1 MVLFSGAIDIICPN
15 LRLIMKSSI
24 QLSISIL
31 AALIVSLLMCLALYL
46 LYLLHWPA
54 FDGSLFFIVPI
65 LAFIFCLFA
74 VYVTVN
80 EFIFRKIKIIY
91 RLIEDLRADKS
102 EKETQNILDA
112 VEEKV
117 MEFSLQKS
125 KEIEQLKK
133 LEQYRKEFLGNVSHE
148 LKTPIFNIQGYLET
162 LLDGG
167 LDDEKISRDFISRAS
182 RNAERLSEIV
192 SDLLLIS
199 QYESGDLKLDI
210 DTYDIREQVEDIFES
225 FVIQAKA
232 KKISLRFREAYNRP
246 IWVTADKSRI
256 GQVFYNLVSNAIK
269 YCNDNCF
276 VSVAFIDHD
285 GHIAVEV
292 SDNGPGIAQE
302 HLSRLFER
310 FYRVDKAR
318 SRERGGTGLGLA
330 IVKHILEAHRQP
342 ITVQSSVGIGTTFA
356 FSLRKKG

>member
-1 MVLFSGAIDIICPN
+1 
-15 LRLIMKSSI
+15 MKSSI
-24 QLSISIL
+24 QLGVSIL
-31 AALIVSLLMCLALYL
+31 IALMVSLLTGLALYL
-46 LYLLHWPA
+46 TALLNWASFDQRLY
-54 FDGSLFFIVPI
+54 FFMPPLV
-65 LAFIFCLFA
+65 FIFCLVV
-74 VYVTVN
+74 VYVTIN
-80 EFIFRKIKIIY
+80 EFIFRKIRIIY

-102 EKETQNILDA
+102 EKEKQNILDA
-112 VEEKV
+112 VQEKV

-167 LDDEKISRDFISRAS
+167 LDDTKVSKDFITRAS

-199 QYESGDLKLDI
+199 QYESGDLKLDL

-225 FVIQAKA
+225 FAMQARA
-232 KKISLRFREAYNRP
+232 KNIELRFRENYPKP
-246 IWVTADKSRI
+246 ILVTADKSRI
-256 GQVFYNLVSNAIK
+256 GQVFYNLISNSIK

-276 VSVAFIDHD
+276 VS
-285 GHIAVEV
+285 IALLEQGDTVTVEIA
-292 SDNGPGIAQE
+292 DDGPGIAQE

-330 IVKHILEAHRQP
+330 IVKHILEAHKQP

-356 FSLRKKG
+356 FTLRKK

>member
-1 MVLFSGAIDIICPN
+1 
-15 LRLIMKSSI
+15 MKSSI
-24 QLSISIL
+24 QLGVSIL
-31 AALIVSLLMCLALYL
+31 ISLIVSLMMVLVLYL
-46 LYLLHWPA
+46 CYLFNWIV
-54 FDGSLFFIVPI
+54 FDLR
-65 LAFIFCLFA
+65 LFIFIPSFAFVFCLII
-74 VYVTVN
+74 VYVTIN
-80 EFIFRKIKIIY
+80 EFIFRKIKFIY

-102 EKETQNILDA
+102 EKERQNILDA
-112 VEEKV
+112 VQEKV

-125 KEIEQLKK
+125 KEIAQLKR

-167 LDDEKISRDFISRAS
+167 LDDPKVSKDFINRAS

-199 QYESGDLKLDI
+199 QYESGDLKLDL
-210 DTYDIREQVEDIFES
+210 DSYDIRDQVEDIFES
-225 FVIQAKA
+225 FAMQAKV
-232 KKISLRFREAYNRP
+232 KNIELRFRDKYPKP
-246 IWVTADKSRI
+246 IIVTADKSRI
-256 GQVFYNLVSNAIK
+256 GQVFYNLISNAIK

-276 VSVAFIDHD
+276 VSVAFIDNGD
-285 GHIAVEV
+285 AITVEMV
-292 SDNGPGIAQE
+292 DDGPGIAQE

-318 SRERGGTGLGLA
+318 SREQGGTGLGLA
-330 IVKHILEAHRQP
+330 IVKHIIEAHKQS

-356 FSLRKKG
+356 FTLRKK

>member
-1 MVLFSGAIDIICPN
+1 
-15 LRLIMKSSI
+15 MKSSI
-24 QLSISIL
+24 QLGVSIL
-31 AALIVSLLMCLALYL
+31 IALMVSLLTGLAMYL
-46 LYLLHWPA
+46 TYLLHWA
-54 FDGSLFFIVPI
+54 SFDTRLFLIIPSLVFV
-65 LAFIFCLFA
+65 FCLA
-74 VYVTVN
+74 VVYVTVN

-102 EKETQNILDA
+102 EKEQQNILDA
-112 VEEKV
+112 VQEKV

-167 LDDEKISRDFISRAS
+167 LDDTKISKDFITRAS

-210 DTYDIREQVEDIFES
+210 DTYDIREQAIDIFES
-225 FVIQAKA
+225 FTMQARA
-232 KKISLRFREAYNRP
+232 KNIELRFRDNYTRP
-246 IWVTADKSRI
+246 IMVTADKSRI
-256 GQVFYNLVSNAIK
+256 GQVFYNLISNAIK
-269 YCNDNCF
+269 YCNENCF
-276 VSVAFIDHD
+276 VSITFMEHD
-285 GHIAVEV
+285 DTVTVEV
-292 SDNGPGIAQE
+292 ADNGPGISQE
-302 HLSRLFER
+302 HLDRLFER

-318 SRERGGTGLGLA
+318 SREQGGTGLGLA
-330 IVKHILEAHRQP
+330 IVKHILEAHKQSV
-342 ITVQSSVGIGTTFA
+342 TVQSSVGIGTTFA
-356 FSLRKKG
+356 FTLRKK

>member
-1 MVLFSGAIDIICPN
+1 
-15 LRLIMKSSI
+15 MKNPVQFGVSF
-24 QLSISIL
+24 LV
-31 AALIVSLLMCLALYL
+31 ALVVSMMTALALYL
-46 LYLLHWPA
+46 IHTLHVAA
-54 FDGSLFFIVPI
+54 FDDSLLFILPA
-65 LAFIFCLFA
+65 LAFIFCLII
-74 VYVTVN
+74 VYVTIN
-80 EFIFRKIKIIY
+80 TFIFRKIRIIY

-102 EKETQNILDA
+102 EKEKQNILDA
-112 VEEKV
+112 VQEKV
-117 MEFSLQKS
+117 MQFSMQKS

-167 LDDEKISRDFISRAS
+167 LDDPKVSKDFIIRAS

-199 QYESGDLKLDI
+199 QYESGDLKLDM
-210 DTYDIREQVEDIFES
+210 DNYDIHEQVEDIFET
-225 FVIQAKA
+225 FTIQARA
-232 KKISLRFREAYNRP
+232 KNIELRFREDYTRP
-246 IWVTADKSRI
+246 IMVHADKSRI
-256 GQVFYNLVSNAIK
+256 GQVFYNLISNSIK

-276 VSVAFIDHD
+276 VSAAFIDQGD
-285 GHIAVEV
+285 TIQIEI
-292 SDNGPGIAQE
+292 SDDGPGIAQE

-330 IVKHILEAHRQP
+330 IVKHIIEAHKQTV
-342 ITVQSSVGIGTTFA
+342 TVQSSVGIGTTFT
-356 FSLRKKG
+356 FSLRKK

>member
-1 MVLFSGAIDIICPN
+1 
-15 LRLIMKSSI
+15 MKSSI
-24 QLSISIL
+24 QFSVSVLV
-31 AALIVSLLMCLALYL
+31 ALIVSLLMGLTLYGL
-46 LYLLHWPA
+46 SLLHWTS
-54 FDGSLFFIVPI
+54 FDVKTFFFI
-65 LAFIFCLFA
+65 LSFIFLLCLLT
-74 VYVTVN
+74 VYITIN
-80 EFIFRKIKIIY
+80 EFIFRKIRTIY

-167 LDDEKISRDFISRAS
+167 LEDEKISQDFIIRAS

-210 DTYDIREQVEDIFES
+210 DTYDIRGQVEDIFES
-225 FVIQAKA
+225 FTMQAKA
-232 KKISLRFREAYNRP
+232 KNIELRFREQYPRA

-256 GQVFYNLVSNAIK
+256 GQVFYNLISNAIK

-276 VSVAFIDHD
+276 VSVAFSDHQD
-285 GHIAVEV
+285 GSITIEV

-330 IVKHILEAHRQP
+330 IVKHILEAHKQA
-342 ITVQSSVGIGTTFA
+342 ITVHSYVGMGTTFT
-356 FSLRKKG
+356 FTLRKK

>member
-1 MVLFSGAIDIICPN
+1 
-15 LRLIMKSSI
+15 MKSSI
-24 QLSISIL
+24 QLGVSIL
-31 AALIVSLLMCLALYL
+31 IALMVSLLMGLALYL
-46 LYLLHWPA
+46 SYLLHWA
-54 FDGSLFFIVPI
+54 SFDSRLFIIIPL
-65 LAFIFCLFA
+65 LAFIFCLA
-74 VYVTVN
+74 VVYVTVN

-102 EKETQNILDA
+102 EKEQQNILDA
-112 VEEKV
+112 VQEKV

-167 LDDEKISRDFISRAS
+167 LDDAKISRDFIARAS

-210 DTYDIREQVEDIFES
+210 DTYNVRDQVEDIFES
-225 FVIQAKA
+225 FAMQAKA
-232 KKISLRFREAYNRP
+232 KNIELRFRENYTRP
-246 IWVTADKSRI
+246 IMVTADKSRI
-256 GQVFYNLVSNAIK
+256 GQVFYNLISNAIK

-276 VSVAFIDHD
+276 VSVAFLDQEDCIMVE
-285 GHIAVEV
+285 IA
-292 SDNGPGIAQE
+292 DNGPGIAHE

-330 IVKHILEAHRQP
+330 IVKHILEAHKQT
-342 ITVQSSVGIGTTFA
+342 ITVHSSVGIGTTFA
-356 FSLRKKG
+356 FTLRKKQ